1 MKFTR
6 EAKSQLL
13 SQNVLKIPCSC
24 CRMGKLSLQSKNLDE
39 LLGGGVE
46 PGVISNF
53 FGAPAAG
60 KTNIAL
66 QLTVNCIRSGKKVI
80 FIDTEGGFST
90 ERFIQMHEKEALKDV
105 ILLHPMSFEEQD
117 RMIKE
122 MEKLF
127 NKENNIGLIVVD
139 SLVAL
144 YRLESYAKDVIQ
156 EKNAKLSKQL
166 ALLSKVARERN
177 IPVIVT
183 NQIYKD
189 FDTDDIE
196 IVGGDI
202 PRYACK
208 ALVFLEKSATGRR
221 RATLIRHR
229 HLAEDE
235 KAEFLI
241 VNEGLADP
249 KKLGMF

>member
-1 MKFTR
+1 MQR
-6 EAKSQLL
+6 
-13 SQNVLKIPCSC
+13 
-24 CRMGKLSLQSKNLDE
+24 LSLQSRNLDE

-46 PGVISNF
+46 SGIISNF

-60 KTNIAL
+60 KTNVVM
-66 QLTVNCIRSGKKVI
+66 QLTVNCLKAGKKVV
-80 FIDTEGGFST
+80 FIDTEGGFSV
-90 ERFIQMHEKEALKDV
+90 ERFLQMHEKDALKNV

-117 RMIKE
+117 KMIHE
-122 MEKLF
+122 LGKLF
-127 NKENNIGLIVVD
+127 NRENNIGLVVVD

-144 YRLESYAKDVIQ
+144 WRLESYAKDIIQ

-166 ALLSKVARERN
+166 AMLSKIARGHS
-177 IPVIVT
+177 IPVVVT
-183 NQIYKD
+183 NQVYKD
-189 FDTDDIE
+189 FDTEELE

-202 PRYACK
+202 PKYACK

-229 HLAEDE
+229 HLPEDE

-241 VNEGLADP
+241 VNEGLTDP
-249 KKLGMF
+249 KKLGVF